1 MFRQLAREVAKRP
14 PLSASAAPS
23 PAPRPEDLFLYH
35 PIQLAGLLEAAWAER
50 FQTKARRSPVPEMPG
65 DRRRRGRWGS

>member
-1 MFRQLAREVAKRP
+1 MFRQLAREAAKRAPHDP
-14 PLSASAAPS
+14 PSAP
-23 PAPRPEDLFLYH
+23 PQPHPLDLFLYH

-50 FQTKARRSPVPEMPG
+50 FQTEARRSPVPEMPG